1 MELACLVLLG
11 ILGFVVLVIAAGI
24 IACECEKRKRKKNE
38 QNVKRG

>member
-1 MELACLVLLG
+1 MELACIVLLG

-24 IACECEKRKRKKNE
+24 IACECEKRKKNE